1 MSAGAVLLLAPGAAF
16 VIVALFT
23 PVVRGAALQLGLVS
37 RARVDR
43 WHRVPTPLLG
53 GVAIFLG
60 VAGSALLASFLL
72 RDPGVA
78 GALYREGRWLLS
90 RWDGLVWAGVL
101 VFFTG
106 LTDDVRPLTPGWKL
120 AGQIVAA
127 CVLLAAGIM
136 LEFTGVYAVDA
147 VISVAWFLAVTNGL
161 NLLDNMDG
169 LAGGVAA
176 IAALCLGALF
186 VLDGDLVLAIPA
198 FALVGALAGFLL
210 YNYPPARI
218 FMGDSGS
225 LFIGLILA
233 GLALSPSPGLSRGL
247 FAVVAVPVLVLAVP
261 LFDTALVAV
270 TRVLEGRP
278 VARGGRDHSSHRL
291 VALGLPERRA
301 VQVLWALAAMG
312 GVVAVLFRT
321 RERAF
326 AYLLGGFLLLA
337 LALFGVVLVRLSA
350 RRAVAGGA
358 GVAGVGADGVAA
370 VPNPLIERLSEWH
383 ERWPVFHFVLDT
395 AAIVLA
401 YYAAYL
407 IRWDPGQLPAELE
420 YFRRSLPVVLGAK
433 LVAFAWMGM
442 YAQPWAHFGLEDGG
456 RVVRGNLVGS
466 VLVAA
471 ALLVVERV
479 GLSRGVLIIDFLV
492 CSAVTMAA
500 RFSQRVLDRQARL
513 WRRTGVAAVVF
524 AAPDDA
530 VVVLAAL
537 AHGERWGLRPVAV
550 VDPQGRARKGSFKGY
565 PCYGGLA
572 GLEGAVRE
580 QGAGAVVGVGRGEG
594 EAPTELESECRRL
607 GVELYLLEV
616 ALAKAR

>member
-1 MSAGAVLLLAPGAAF
+1 MNPGALLVLAPAAAF
-16 VIVALFT
+16 AATAALT

-37 RARVDR
+37 GARADR

-60 VAGSALLASFLL
+60 FAGSALLAYFLL
-72 RDPGVA
+72 PDDVLA
-78 GALYREGRWLLS
+78 SALQREGRWLLS

-106 LTDDVRPLTPGWKL
+106 LVDDIRPLAPGWKL
-120 AGQIVAA
+120 AGQMVAA
-127 CVLLAAGIM
+127 SVLLAAGI
-136 LEFTGVYAVDA
+136 LVQFTGVYAVDA
-147 VISVAWFLAVTNGL
+147 AISVAWFLAVTNGL

-176 IAALCLGALF
+176 IAALCLGVLF
-186 VLDGDLVLAIPA
+186 VLDGDLVLALPA
-198 FALVGALAGFLL
+198 FALAGALAGFLL

-218 FMGDSGS
+218 FMGDGGS
-225 LFIGLILA
+225 LFAGLFLA

-261 LFDTALVAV
+261 LFDAALVTV
-270 TRVLEGRP
+270 TRMLEGRP

-291 VALGLPERRA
+291 VALGLPEPRA
-301 VQVLWALAAMG
+301 VQLLWALAAMG

-350 RRAVAGGA
+350 RDAVVRGA
-358 GVAGVGADGVAA
+358 GVAGPGAEVGA
-370 VPNPLIERLSEWH
+370 VPNPLLQRVSEWH
-383 ERWPVFHFVLDT
+383 ERWPVLYFVLDT

-401 YYAAYL
+401 YYGAYL

-420 YFRRSLPVVLGAK
+420 YFRRSLPVVLAAK
-433 LVAFAWMGM
+433 LVAFAWIGM
-442 YAQPWAHFGLEDGG
+442 YAQRWSHFGLEDAG

-466 VLVAA
+466 VFVAA
-471 ALLVVERV
+471 VLLVVERV
-479 GLSRGVLIIDFLV
+479 GLSRGVLIIDFML

-513 WRRTGVAAVVF
+513 WRRTGRAAVVF

-530 VVVLAAL
+530 VIALAEL
-537 AHGERWGLRPVAV
+537 AHGDEGELRAVAV
-550 VDPQGRARKGSFKGY
+550 VDPWGRDWRGSFKGY
-565 PCYGGLA
+565 PRYGGLA
-572 GLEGAVRE
+572 GLERAVRE
-580 QGAGAVVGVGRGEG
+580 QGAGAVVAVGRRDAGALE
-594 EAPTELESECRRL
+594 ELAAECRRL
-607 GVELYLLEV
+607 GVDLYVLEV
-616 ALAKAR
+616 GLAKVR